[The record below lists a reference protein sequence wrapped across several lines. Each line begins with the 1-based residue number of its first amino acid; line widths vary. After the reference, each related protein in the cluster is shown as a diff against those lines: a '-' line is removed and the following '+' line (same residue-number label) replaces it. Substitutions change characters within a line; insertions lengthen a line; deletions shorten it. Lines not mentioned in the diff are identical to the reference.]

1 MQERPLTHLEGHKV
15 SFQKEDPLEKTVV
28 KQSGG
33 EGAFQV
39 VGPAFAKAERCD
51 KHGTLREV

>member
-33 EGAFQV
+33 EG
-39 VGPAFAKAERCD
+39 GIPGS
-51 KHGTLREV
+51 GTSVCKGREV